1 MRESSMS
8 RYSRLTCVF
17 WFVACFATVLL
28 SIASMGQERVPPAST
43 ATASQTQYD
52 KTTKDYNDR
61 LLELDR
67 MLADSSASASPA
79 DYRIGADDLL
89 KISVFEAPEM
99 NHEVRVSAGGT
110 ISLPLL
116 GDIRAQG
123 LSPIELE
130 SVIDAL
136 LRRTY
141 MKDPHVSVFVS
152 EMQSHSVAV
161 FGAVK
166 KPGVFQIRGA
176 KTLVEVLSMAEG
188 LSEDAGDSVVIVRR
202 NSAGAESLATT
213 ERTSSP
219 AENDPSPGG
228 GTASHLVKIAD
239 RMSQRADSPA
249 NSQSTTVDL
258 KNLLESG
265 DPSANVLVYP
275 GDVVKVERAG
285 VVYVVGEVKKPGGF
299 ELRDN
304 EAISV
309 VQAIALAEG
318 LTRTSATSRA
328 QLIHTDPATGART
341 EAPID
346 LKKIL
351 AGHAPDPMLRARD
364 IVFVPNSG
372 GRSAL
377 YRGLEAAIAMASGI
391 AVYRI

>member
-1 MRESSMS
+1 MLGRV
-8 RYSRLTCVF
+8 RLTCVLGY
-17 WFVACFATVLL
+17 TVLL
-28 SIASMGQERVPPAST
+28 ELAVVLSGACPAQDRVPLP
-43 ATASQTQYD
+43 ATAASSAQYD
-52 KTTKDYNDR
+52 KTTKDYNGR

-67 MLADSSASASPA
+67 MLGASSASLSS

-89 KISVFEAPEM
+89 KISVFEAPEIDR
-99 NHEVRVSAGGT
+99 EVRVSASGT

-116 GDIRAQG
+116 GDLQAEG
-123 LSPIELE
+123 LTPIELE
-130 SVIDAL
+130 GVIDAL

-176 KTLVEVLSMAEG
+176 KTLVEMLSMAEG
-188 LSEDAGDSVVIVRR
+188 LSDDAGDTVVIVRH
-202 NSAGAESLATT
+202 NSAAAGGPAASDEDGPSSADGARARLVSAAPMVT
-213 ERTSSP
+213 EKP
-219 AENDPSPGG
+219 NNPSETG
-228 GTASHLVKIAD
+228 SRSI
-239 RMSQRADSPA
+239 
-249 NSQSTTVDL
+249 NL

-265 DPSANVLVYP
+265 DPAANVLVYP
-275 GDVVKVERAG
+275 GDIVKVERAG

-299 ELRDN
+299 ELRNN
-304 EAISV
+304 EPISV
-309 VQAIALAEG
+309 VQAVALAEG
-318 LTRTSATSRA
+318 LTRTSATRHA
-328 QLIHTDPATGART
+328 RVIHTDPATGERT
-341 EAPID
+341 EVPID

-351 AGHAPDPMLRARD
+351 AGRAPDPMLKARD

-377 YRGLEAAIAMASGI
+377 YRGLEAAISMASGI

>member
-1 MRESSMS
+1 MFRCI
-8 RYSRLTCVF
+8 RLTCVPGYAALLMMAAALSG
-17 WFVACFATVLL
+17 ACA
-28 SIASMGQERVPPAST
+28 AQDRVPPAP
-43 ATASQTQYD
+43 AASSAQYD

-67 MLADSSASASPA
+67 MLGVSSASLSS
-79 DYRIGADDLL
+79 DYRIGADDVL

-99 NHEVRVSAGGT
+99 DREVRVSASGT

-116 GDIRAQG
+116 GDLRAEG
-123 LSPIELE
+123 LTPIELE
-130 SVIDAL
+130 GVIDAL
-136 LRRTY
+136 LRHTY

-176 KTLVEVLSMAEG
+176 RTLVEMLSMAEG
-188 LSEDAGDSVVIVRR
+188 LSDDAGDTVLIVRHNR
-202 NSAGAESLATT
+202 TTTDGLQASDEDEPPSTHGA
-213 ERTSSP
+213 R
-219 AENDPSPGG
+219 G
-228 GTASHLVKIAD
+228 HLV
-239 RMSQRADSPA
+239 STA
-249 NSQSTTVDL
+249 NVVAEKPNNPPETGSRSINL

-265 DPSANVLVYP
+265 DSNANVLVYP
-275 GDVVKVERAG
+275 GDIVKVERAG

-299 ELRDN
+299 ELRNN

-309 VQAIALAEG
+309 VQAVALAEG
-318 LTRTSATSRA
+318 LTRTSSTRHARI
-328 QLIHTDPATGART
+328 IHTDPATGERT
-341 EAPID
+341 EVPID

-351 AGHAPDPMLRARD
+351 AGRAPDPMLKARD

-372 GRSAL
+372 SRSAL
-377 YRGLEAAIAMASGI
+377 YRGLEAAISMASGI